1 MSSASR
7 KLIQASGGAAE
18 AEAAITYVD
27 DVFSTFLYDGNSSSQ
42 RIQNNIALADGAE
55 NNTTLQITGDGSISD
70 DSPFG
75 HSLTSSSS
83 MTTSTSVKK
92 FGSGS
97 MHFPYNATLPTISA
111 PTDSAPTGTEDFTIE
126 GWIYHSAAN
135 GSFRTIYASGYPIQ
149 LYVNS
154 NNVIAYCSSSTT
166 SPSYFVNG
174 IGGPTSSLQN
184 NTWAHFAFVRN
195 GNTFTVYV
203 NGNAGTSTTSSTAVA
218 AASRS
223 ILGGFSTTLYGIC
236 LNSGENAYI
245 DDFRITRGRAVYTSA
260 FTPPT
265 AALDLD
271 TAVTGKGGLVWI
283 KERTVFQNNVLTDTV
298 RGATKTLVSN
308 ATSAEATDTSHLT
321 AFHNDGFSIANG
333 NEVNHNSQDFVSWT
347 FRKQPGFFDVVTYTG
362 NGGTSQTINHNL
374 GSVPGMIIVKA
385 TSAAKN
391 WEVFHRST
399 GSTKALYLNETS
411 TPNTGTGHWNDT
423 DPTSTNFTV
432 GSYSNVNE
440 SGTTY
445 VAYLFAHDDQRFGT
459 DSDEAIIKCDSYTG
473 TGSEFEV
480 NLGFEPQWLLVKNVN
495 NSSYYWWALDTMRGL
510 DHSET
515 RFLYSNVGN
524 AEAGGGVYYIP
535 TPTGF
540 TVKGITGPNNSGN
553 EYIYTAIRRP
563 HKPASEFAAT
573 NLFTPTPGLNGSVGD
588 KVFST
593 TYPVDLHISKQKN
606 ATNGWYTFDRLRGGG
621 TYLFTDTTSS
631 ESTIAYQD
639 QFDHMDGVYTSTA
652 WDYTSWIGYEFRR
665 VPGFF
670 DVVGYKG
677 QSAEMD
683 IDHNLGVTP
692 ELIITKRRNAS
703 SGYNWNSWY
712 TGLTNSQYVNLNN
725 DVAVSTDSNLWGTNS
740 TVATDSVFRVG
751 AATTGVNAGTG
762 ATHIAYLFA
771 TTAGISKVGT
781 YTGTGSDLT
790 VDCGFSNGARF
801 VLIKRTDSTG
811 HWYVMDS
818 VQGITVGNDPALQL
832 NESNAQDTRE
842 WLKPDS
848 SGFIASDYFL
858 TISGATYLFLAIA

>member
-7 KLIQASGGAAE
+7 KLIQASGGAAGAGAGE
-18 AEAAITYVD
+18 AVYVD

-75 HSLTSSSS
+75 YSLTSSSS

-97 MHFPYNATLPTISA
+97 MHFPYNTTLPTVSA
-111 PTDSAPTGTEDFTIE
+111 STDSAPQGTEDFTIE

-174 IGGPTSSLQN
+174 IGGPSNSLQN
-184 NTWAHFAFVRN
+184 NTWTHFAFVRN
-195 GNTFTVYV
+195 GNSFTVYV
-203 NGNAGTSTTSSTAVA
+203 NGNAGTSTTSSSAVA

-265 AALDLD
+265 SALDLD

-283 KERTVFQNNVLTDTV
+283 KERTVTQNNVLTDTE
-298 RGATKTLVSN
+298 RGATKTLVAN
-308 ATSAEATDTSHLT
+308 ATSAESTDTSHLT
-321 AFHNDGFSIANG
+321 AFNSDGFTIANG
-333 NEVNHNSQDFVSWT
+333 NEVNQNSQDFVSWT
-347 FRKQPGFFDVVTYTG
+347 FRKQPGFFDVVTWSG
-362 NGGTSQTINHNL
+362 DGTTDRQISHSL
-374 GSVPGMIIVKA
+374 GSTPGMIIVKSR
-385 TSAAKN
+385 TGSDK
-391 WEVFHRST
+391 WYTYHRSL
-399 GSTKALYLNETS
+399 GSGKYVSIESASSVFTDS
-411 TPNTGTGHWNDT
+411 GPFGT
-423 DPTSTNFTV
+423 DPTSSVFTV
-432 GSYSNVNE
+432 GNPGYLNYS
-440 SGTTY
+440 GWDY
-445 VAYLFAHDDQRFGT
+445 VAYVFAHDAQDFGT

-480 NLGFEPQWLLVKNVN
+480 NLGFEPQWLFVKNVN
-495 NSSYYWWALDTMRGL
+495 NSSYYWWVLDTMRGL

-524 AEAGGGVYYIP
+524 TEAGGGVYYIP

-563 HKPASEFAAT
+563 HKPASEFEAT
-573 NLFTPTPGLNGSVGD
+573 DMFNTGVGVYNAYPTFQTGFVTDMGIEKNVNGTDGNYIFNRLTGVNYLKTDNTNSETSGSSVTWD
-588 KVFST
+588 
-593 TYPVDLHISKQKN
+593 
-606 ATNGWYTFDRLRGGG
+606 
-621 TYLFTDTTSS
+621 
-631 ESTIAYQD
+631 YQD
-639 QFDHMDGVYTSTA
+639 GMLDSFGTA
-652 WDYTSWIGYEFRR
+652 GNYNWWGFKR

-670 DVVGYKG
+670 DVVTYAGNG
-677 QSAEMD
+677 TAGRTVN
-683 IDHNLGVTP
+683 HNLGVVP
-692 ELIITKRRNAS
+692 EMMWVKNRDAAQSWEVYSESISNTERLILNLDLAAI
-703 SGYNWNSWY
+703 SGTAQWNS
-712 TGLTNSQYVNLNN
+712 TSP
-725 DVAVSTDSNLWGTNS
+725 
-740 TVATDSVFRVG
+740 TDSVFTLG
-751 AATTGVNAGTG
+751 NDAGVNANGNDY
-762 ATHIAYLFA
+762 IAYLFA
-771 TTAGISKVGT
+771 SVPGISKVGS
-781 YTGTGSDLT
+781 YTGTGANLDI
-790 VDCGFSNGARF
+790 DCGFTTGARF
-801 VLIKRTDSTG
+801 VLVKRTDFTG
-811 HWYVMDS
+811 DWYVWDS
-818 VQGITVGNDPALQL
+818 ERGIVAGNDPYLFL
-832 NESNAQDTRE
+832 NSTAAQVTSTDYIDP
-842 WLKPDS
+842 LS
-848 SGFIASDYFL
+848 SGFTITSSAPAALNAS
-858 TISGATYLFLAIA
+858 GGTYLFLAIA